1 MFRLID
7 YLFYCF
13 YCLAPA
19 NGLARPG
26 KATNFLSLLV
36 AFFLLD
42 LYSLT
47 LVITNSKS
55 LSKPVGYFL
64 IIIPFLLLHWRYYQP
79 QSYKHLIAQYQEKS
93 AYRARYAFVGIV
105 ALLATIAFM
114 FIITTPS
121 AH

>member
-1 MFRLID
+1 MFRLLD

-26 KATNFLSLLV
+26 KATTFLSLLV

-42 LYSLT
+42 IYFLT
-47 LVITNSKS
+47 LAVFNSKS
-55 LSKPVGYFL
+55 LSKLLSYFL

-79 QSYKHLIAQYQEKS
+79 QSYEHLVTQYQIKS
-93 AYRARYAFVGIV
+93 AYRARYAFVGII
-105 ALLATIAFM
+105 ALLATIVFA
-114 FIITTPS
+114 FIITTS
-121 AH
+121 SIR